1 MWHIGRVTRNTLLC
15 TTDARCCRA
24 VLLRYNGRRAS
35 SRHREFIDSAILVAA
50 NGIRPVLPVA
60 AFTLGYTA
68 LVIGLVFAVAQAV
81 RYIQVLL
88 PTTGAWIAVV
98 VPCSLYAFW
107 RPGRRG
113 ISFWL
118 WLVYLGIVLPIVPC
132 GGAAVALVP
141 PYFDSSVPRRHLP
154 VYAGI
159 VVVVV
164 LLQSLELL

>member
-1 MWHIGRVTRNTLLC
+1 MAGALHPGI
-15 TTDARCCRA
+15 
-24 VLLRYNGRRAS
+24 AS
-35 SRHREFIDSAILVAA
+35 FIDSAILVAA
-50 NGIRPVLPVA
+50 NGIRPVLPNAAVT

-141 PYFDSSVPRRHLP
+141 PYLDSSVPRRHLP